1 MKKNLLYI
9 VLVFYIAYL
18 VTVWLKM
25 EAINYFLKP
34 LLIPML
40 ITYTATRSNFSGKGT
55 LIKAL
60 VMSTLG
66 DVLLLF
72 SDIHQLFFISG
83 LISFLIAHVIYIRL
97 FLKKLNARFSII
109 WAFSSLVFLGIYLF
123 FFLATMWG
131 NLKTM
136 KIPVSIYALVI
147 SAMLFV
153 VIQLVVSKTLRKGE
167 YVLFGAL
174 LFVTSDSLLA
184 WNMFYQEINHGSF
197 WVMSTYLF
205 AQLFIVYGWVNSK
218 EKKVKE

>member
-40 ITYTATRSNFSGKGT
+40 ITYTATRSNFSGKET

-66 DVLLLF
+66 DILLLF

-136 KIPVSIYALVI
+136 KIPVFIYALVI

-218 EKKVKE
+218 EKKVNE

>member
-1 MKKNLLYI
+1 
-9 VLVFYIAYL
+9 
-18 VTVWLKM
+18 M

-60 VMSTLG
+60 IMSTLG

-174 LFVTSDSLLA
+174 LFVSSDSLLA

-218 EKKVKE
+218 KKEVNE

>member
-34 LLIPML
+34 LLIPIL

-218 EKKVKE
+218 EKKVNE

>member
-18 VTVWLKM
+18 ETVWLKM

-60 VMSTLG
+60 IMSTLG

-218 EKKVKE
+218 EKKVNE

>member
-18 VTVWLKM
+18 ETVWLKM
-25 EAINYFLKP
+25 EAINYLLKP

-218 EKKVKE
+218 KKEVKE

>member
-18 VTVWLKM
+18 ETVWLKM

-218 EKKVKE
+218 EKKVNE

>member
-1 MKKNLLYI
+1 MHFIRHLTCKL
-9 VLVFYIAYL
+9 
-18 VTVWLKM
+18 
-25 EAINYFLKP
+25 
-34 LLIPML
+34 
-40 ITYTATRSNFSGKGT
+40 
-55 LIKAL
+55 
-60 VMSTLG
+60 
-66 DVLLLF
+66 VLLLF

-218 EKKVKE
+218 EKKVNE

>member
-18 VTVWLKM
+18 ETVWLKM

-174 LFVTSDSLLA
+174 LFVSSDSLLA

-218 EKKVKE
+218 KKEVNE

>member
-1 MKKNLLYI
+1 
-9 VLVFYIAYL
+9 
-18 VTVWLKM
+18 M

-40 ITYTATRSNFSGKGT
+40 ITYTATRSNFSGKET

-66 DVLLLF
+66 DILLLF

-83 LISFLIAHVIYIRL
+83 LISFLIAHLIYIRL
-97 FLKKLNARFSII
+97 FLRKLNARLSII
-109 WAFSSLVFLGIYLF
+109 WVFSSLMFLGIYLI

-218 EKKVKE
+218 ETKVNE

>member
-18 VTVWLKM
+18 ETVWLKM

-174 LFVTSDSLLA
+174 LFVSSDSLLA

-218 EKKVKE
+218 KKEVKE

>member
-25 EAINYFLKP
+25 EAINYLLKP

-218 EKKVKE
+218 KKEVKE

>member
-1 MKKNLLYI
+1 
-9 VLVFYIAYL
+9 
-18 VTVWLKM
+18 M

-55 LIKAL
+55 LIKTL
-60 VMSTLG
+60 IMSTLG

-97 FLKKLNARFSII
+97 FLKKLNACFSII

-174 LFVTSDSLLA
+174 LFVSSDSLLA

-218 EKKVKE
+218 KKEVNE

>member
-25 EAINYFLKP
+25 EAINYLLKP

-218 EKKVKE
+218 KKEVNE

>member
-18 VTVWLKM
+18 ETVWLKM

-60 VMSTLG
+60 IMSTLG

-174 LFVTSDSLLA
+174 LFVSSDSLLA

-218 EKKVKE
+218 KKEVNE

>member
-18 VTVWLKM
+18 ETVWLKM

-218 EKKVKE
+218 KKEG

>member
-1 MKKNLLYI
+1 
-9 VLVFYIAYL
+9 
-18 VTVWLKM
+18 M

-40 ITYTATRSNFSGKGT
+40 ITYTATRSNFSGKET

-66 DVLLLF
+66 DILLLF

-136 KIPVSIYALVI
+136 KIPVFIYALVI

-218 EKKVKE
+218 EKKVNE

>member
-18 VTVWLKM
+18 ETVWLKM

-218 EKKVKE
+218 KKEVKE

>member
-1 MKKNLLYI
+1 
-9 VLVFYIAYL
+9 
-18 VTVWLKM
+18 M

-66 DVLLLF
+66 DILLLF

-123 FFLATMWG
+123 FFLATIWG

-174 LFVTSDSLLA
+174 LFVSSDSLLA

-218 EKKVKE
+218 EKKVNE

>member
-1 MKKNLLYI
+1 MKKNLLYF
-9 VLVFYIAYL
+9 VLIFYIAYL
-18 VTVWLKM
+18 VTVWYEM
-25 EAINYFLKP
+25 EEINYLLKP

-40 ITYTATRSNFSGKGT
+40 ITFTATRFYFSGKGT

-72 SDIHQLFFISG
+72 SDVHQLFFISG
-83 LISFLIAHVIYIRL
+83 LISFLIAHIIYIRL
-97 FLKKLNARFSII
+97 FLRKLNTSFNFN
-109 WAFSSLVFLGIYLF
+109 WAFITLVFLGIYLF

-131 NLKTM
+131 NLKMM
-136 KIPVSIYALVI
+136 KIPVTIYALVI
-147 SAMLFV
+147 STMLFV
-153 VIQLVVSKTLRKGE
+153 AIQLVVSKTLRKGE

-184 WNMFYQEINHGSF
+184 WNMFYNEINNGSF

-205 AQLFIVYGWVNSK
+205 AQLFIVYGLVNSK
-218 EKKVKE
+218 KKKGKE